1 MTNAAADTLSA
12 TATELHEWFTSV
24 AAISG
29 KAFGWQ
35 RDRVGNAAL
44 LHVLRRQA
52 ARLRSSRL
60 ADDGS
65 TYTPLCL
72 FLAAACRVLEL
83 PLTQRHWLA
92 ALRNVIEQEFAE
104 GGEEVGVA
112 LGTASQRF
120 KMLLD
125 DAIDAAGFGPQVT
138 ILDEK
143 NRRLA
148 LGLSVNWGIRT
159 LLAYA
164 AEAKATRSRGPRG
177 TRDLSWLRARVR
189 ASATRS

>member
-1 MTNAAADTLSA
+1 MTNATADTLESTA
-12 TATELHEWFTSV
+12 TAMQEWFESV
-24 AAISG
+24 TALAG
-29 KAFGWQ
+29 KAFGWHG
-35 RDRVGNAAL
+35 DKLGDASA

-72 FLAAACRVLEL
+72 FLSAACRVLSL
-83 PLTQRHWLA
+83 PLTARHWLA
-92 ALRNVIEQEFAE
+92 ALRNVIEQKHAG
-104 GGEEVGVA
+104 GGEHVGVA
-112 LGTASQRF
+112 LGTPAQRF

-138 ILDEK
+138 VFDEK

-148 LGLSVNWGIRT
+148 LGLSVNWGIRA

-164 AEAKATRSRGPRG
+164 TETKLRRSRSSVG
-177 TRDLSWLRARVR
+177 TRDLCWLRARVK
-189 ASATRS
+189 SVATAR